1 MYPSASLGNKHYLR
15 FRSPLCAL
23 NFSSY
28 CYYEFYVCY
37 SLACYSFIGYV
48 CIPKGSVKF
57 YGFEFYINGI
67 MYVYFCDLLFFSLV
81 LFESHSLL
89 LLYSFILDH
98 NLSFLSMDIWGWSV
112 GSVFAFAN
120 NAAMNIVYLG
130 GILLAHVAWI
140 FIFTG

>member
-1 MYPSASLGNKHYLR
+1 
-15 FRSPLCAL
+15 
-23 NFSSY
+23 
-28 CYYEFYVCY
+28 
-37 SLACYSFIGYV
+37 
-48 CIPKGSVKF
+48 
-57 YGFEFYINGI
+57 
-67 MYVYFCDLLFFSLV
+67 MYVSFCDLLFFSLV

-89 LLYSFILDH
+89 LLYSLILDH

-130 GILLAHVAWI
+130 GLLLAHVAWI